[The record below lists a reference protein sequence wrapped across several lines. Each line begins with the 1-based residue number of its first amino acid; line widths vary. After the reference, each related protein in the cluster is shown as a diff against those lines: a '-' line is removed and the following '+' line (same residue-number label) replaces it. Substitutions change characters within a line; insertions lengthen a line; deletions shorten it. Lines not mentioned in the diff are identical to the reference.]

1 MSSCAEEDVAED
13 PFESS
18 GNASGLMTDEECKGE
33 EDLMVDS
40 NLGEKENED
49 KEKSM
54 LLVAEEIQV
63 GPMTNKRSKS

>member
-18 GNASGLMTDEECKGE
+18 SHASGLMTDEECKGE
-33 EDLMVDS
+33 EDLMEDS

-49 KEKSM
+49 KE
-54 LLVAEEIQV
+54 
-63 GPMTNKRSKS
+63 